1 MLAATAPPEAPQE
14 AEAPQLA
21 EQAQLAEAPPQQA
34 EAEPQAVAL
43 LLLSKRQAPLAA
55 GCCRLQGLLRAGAAA
70 AEPPT
75 GQAAPR
81 RQE

>member
-21 EQAQLAEAPPQQA
+21 EAPPQQA
-34 EAEPQAVAL
+34 EAEPQGAAL
-43 LLLSKRQAPLAA
+43 LLLLKHQAPFAA

-70 AEPPT
+70 AEPQT

-81 RQE
+81 WQE